1 MSGDWNASR
10 PGRGTLNTGQWVR
23 PVVTDA
29 ETDDATADGDD
40 EPVGTLVDPTME
52 RALAFVEAAFAS
64 DRYVT
69 LVGTCRVVATADTD
83 REHPVAR
90 RHVTCKPDGTV
101 LVHGPTGHRPIHPQP
116 DGDRVSV
123 RRNEETGALVV
134 EAGPERGD
142 DRLVVAFDAV
152 SLVVAADVEDAD
164 AADPAG
170 TEADL
175 KSLVLADPERVE
187 PGLRPLATERK
198 TAAGPVD
205 VYAEAA
211 DGQPVVLEL
220 KRDRAGPAAVS
231 QLARYVDALGRDL
244 HAEATPRGV
253 LVAPSVTPRA
263 RELLAENGLEFAA
276 VEPPRD

>member
-1 MSGDWNASR
+1 M
-10 PGRGTLNTGQWVR
+10 T
-23 PVVTDA
+23 
-29 ETDDATADGDD
+29 EDGG
-40 EPVGTLVDPTME
+40 EPVGTLADPTTS
-52 RALAFVEAAFAS
+52 RAFAFVADAVAS

-69 LVGTCRVVATADTD
+69 LVGSCRVVAAIDTD
-83 REHPVAR
+83 REHPVGR

-116 DGDRVSV
+116 DGDRVDV
-123 RRNEETGALVV
+123 HHDADAGDLVL
-134 EAGPERGD
+134 EAGDGD
-142 DRLVVAFDAV
+142 DRLVVTFEAV
-152 SLVVAADVEDAD
+152 STVVAADVEDPD
-164 AADPAG
+164 AGDPSG

-187 PGLRPLATERK
+187 PGLRPLATERD
-198 TAAGPVD
+198 TSAGPVD

-211 DGQPVVLEL
+211 DGRPVVLEL

-231 QLARYVDALGRDL
+231 QLARYVDALERDL
-244 HAEATPRGV
+244 HADATPRGV

-263 RELLAENGLEFAA
+263 RQLLAERGLEFAA